1 MKTTR
6 LLRVLSLLGFL
17 LLLAPFYDS
26 CNGERMHRIADARA
40 EAAVDSTAVVKDSTL
55 IDSTEICNT
64 EVDTINNSVENCE
77 PSFVEKTYD
86 FIDDD
91 NSENAFEFAKI
102 SVDNFLERDYIA
114 FKKDTK
120 KEKDL
125 YKVFFFNLKN
135 FCFVMICLITF
146 LIFIFSFAKCKW
158 LHKLSRLNLIL
169 ILITVIC
176 LFMGGLFETISQ
188 IKWGYYA
195 FITTNLLIFYYS
207 KPNKIQAQ
215 LPASSSPFLT

>member
-17 LLLAPFYDS
+17 LLIAPFYDS
-26 CNGERMHRIADARA
+26 CNGERMHRIVDANA
-40 EAAVDSTAVVKDSTL
+40 EAIVDSTAVKIDSTL
-55 IDSTEICNT
+55 IDSTEICIT
-64 EVDTINNSVENCE
+64 EVDTINNSVENFE
-77 PSFVEKTYD
+77 PSYVEIMYD

-102 SVDNFLERDYIA
+102 SIDNILEFDYKA

-125 YKVFFFNLKN
+125 YKVFFFHLKN
-135 FCFVMICLITF
+135 FCFVLICIITF
-146 LIFIFSFAKCKW
+146 LIFIFSFKDSKW
-158 LHKLSRLNLIL
+158 RYNLSRLNLIL

-176 LFMGGLFETISQ
+176 LFFEGLFETITQ

-195 FITTNLLIFYYS
+195 FIITNLLIFYYS
-207 KPNKIQAQ
+207 RKALNRQN
-215 LPASSSPFLT
+215 S

>member
-1 MKTTR
+1 MKITH

-17 LLLAPFYDS
+17 LLIAPFYDS
-26 CNGERMHRIADARA
+26 CNGHRMLREA
-40 EAAVDSTAVVKDSTL
+40 EAVDAVAVDTTAVEINSTK
-55 IDSTEICNT
+55 IDSTEIAKT
-64 EVDTINNSVENCE
+64 KVDTINNSVENYE
-77 PSFVEKTYD
+77 ISFLEKVYD

-102 SVDNFLERDYIA
+102 GINNILEFDYKA

-135 FCFVMICLITF
+135 FCFVLICIITF
-146 LIFIFSFAKCKW
+146 LIFIFSFKDSKW
-158 LHKLSRLNLIL
+158 RHKLSGLNLIL

-176 LFMGGLFETISQ
+176 LFFEGLFETITQ

-195 FITTNLLIFYYS
+195 FIITNLLIFYYS
-207 KPNKIQAQ
+207 SRALNRQN
-215 LPASSSPFLT
+215 S